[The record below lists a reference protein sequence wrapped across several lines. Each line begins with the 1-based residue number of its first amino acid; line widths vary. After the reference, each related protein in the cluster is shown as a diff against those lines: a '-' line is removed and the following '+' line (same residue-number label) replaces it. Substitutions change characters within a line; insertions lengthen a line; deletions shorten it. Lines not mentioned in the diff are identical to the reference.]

1 MFEGFPWNTIA
12 SVAASVAALVGIVGA
27 FHVPLWRTL
36 KAIEERIAR
45 VDHRS
50 EDRGK
55 EITAKLDRLLD
66 RGREDRRPSGTS

>member
-12 SVAASVAALVGIVGA
+12 SLAALVGIVGA
-27 FHVPLWRTL
+27 FHVPLWRTI

-50 EDRGK
+50 EGRDR
-55 EITAKLDRLLD
+55 EIIAKLDRLLD
-66 RGREDRRPSGTS
+66 RGREERRPSGTS